1 MQCTETSSDE
11 FESDDF
17 LVTNSQ
23 TQNPTKSKNEKIQKL
38 KKQNPEKTKKQ
49 NSEKTLI
56 QELHRNSTQK
66 GETLPL
72 LSAVNSEQWV
82 RSVVCESDDEFE
94 LPIFKC
100 DTNRTKA
107 LSAYKFKSN
116 NLCASDQQ
124 GMDSQ
129 PSTPQKCAESEPI
142 VDSPFQNT
150 RSGLNKS
157 KPIAIVTANDQA
169 LVITELF
176 EGQIFKTNNLV
187 EVREALKK
195 YTQTMKYFEVG
206 TKKKSNLADPV
217 EGR

>member
-1 MQCTETSSDE
+1 MQCTEISSDE

-38 KKQNPEKTKKQ
+38 KKQNPEKTQ
-49 NSEKTLI
+49 I

-66 GETLPL
+66 GEILPL

-94 LPIFKC
+94 LPIFEC
-100 DTNRTKA
+100 DTNITKA

-129 PSTPQKCAESEPI
+129 PSTPQKSAESEPI

-157 KPIAIVTANDQA
+157 KPIEIVTANDQA

-206 TKKKSNLADPV
+206 TKKNLT
-217 EGR
+217 